1 MTNFLF
7 PCSAA
12 ADNAKKHT
20 NYPALL
26 RDIIRSA
33 SDSIKALTLFD
44 QYVVKRKPASK
55 PGLTAFDAHGG
66 DSGCHLRAS
75 MIMDAYTGYAEFA
88 CREPER
94 LEEFCMSLAK
104 TIANLRQLEVS
115 TRNMHAQ
122 LTFAGTK
129 PEDLGLDRQKD
140 TPRNILRHLDWTE
153 AFKTD
158 WARGALETRKAKP
171 HSNAGGRPAED
182 QLPTTYCRAAKKD
195 DDGNGMNQ
203 SDRAWDILNP
213 PTMLRFIVYSYT
225 LSRYRKFKFTG
236 ERLLG
241 LVDPHEVESRTK
253 QLKCASMNTSCKH
266 YKLPG
271 INRLEKEFR
280 DIKSWL
286 SKFSNAW
293 IMHTMRRLPRLHCMV
308 S

>member
-26 RDIIRSA
+26 RDILRSA

-44 QYVVKRKPASK
+44 QYVIKRKSASK
-55 PGLTAFDAHGG
+55 TGLTAFDAHGG

-75 MIMDAYTGYAEFA
+75 MIMDAYTGYAELA
-88 CREPER
+88 CQEPER

-104 TIANLRQLEVS
+104 TIANLRELEVS

-122 LTFAGTK
+122 LTLARTK
-129 PEDLGLDRQKD
+129 PENLGLNRQED
-140 TPRNILRHLDWTE
+140 TPRNILRHLGWTE
-153 AFKTD
+153 AFQTNL
-158 WARGALETRKAKP
+158 ASETRRDKP
-171 HSNAGGRPAED
+171 NGNASGRPAE
-182 QLPTTYCRAAKKD
+182 TN
-195 DDGNGMNQ
+195 DGNSTLIQ
-203 SDRAWDILNP
+203 SNLVWDISDSSA
-213 PTMLRFIVYSYT
+213 MVRFIVYSYT

-236 ERLLG
+236 KRLLG

-253 QLKCASMNTSCKH
+253 QLKCASMDPSCKH

-293 IMHTMRRLPRLHCMV
+293 VMHTMRRLPRLHCMV

>member
-44 QYVVKRKPASK
+44 QYVIKRKPASK
-55 PGLTAFDAHGG
+55 TGLTAFDAHGG

-75 MIMDAYTGYAEFA
+75 MIMDAYTGYAELA

-94 LEEFCMSLAK
+94 LEEFCMSLAT
-104 TIANLRQLEVS
+104 TIANLRELEAS

-122 LTFAGTK
+122 LTLARTK
-129 PEDLGLDRQKD
+129 PENLGLNRQED
-140 TPRNILRHLDWTE
+140 TPRNILRQLGWTE
-153 AFKTD
+153 AFQTNL
-158 WARGALETRKAKP
+158 AGVISETRSDKP
-171 HSNAGGRPAED
+171 NSNASGRPAEH
-182 QLPTTYCRAAKKD
+182 QLSIPYCRAVKTN
-195 DDGNGMNQ
+195 DGNSTLIRSNLV
-203 SDRAWDILNP
+203 WDISDP
-213 PTMLRFIVYSYT
+213 SAMVRFIVYSYT

-236 ERLLG
+236 KRLLG

-253 QLKCASMNTSCKH
+253 QLKCASMDTSCKH

-293 IMHTMRRLPRLHCMV
+293 VMHTMRRLPRLHCMV